1 MGHADQPDAFGFIG
15 VIPVLAGARV
25 SPEAQPREWA
35 ASANSSSEGL
45 GNNSG
50 VRRSGVALY
59 LNRRLW
65 SFTAPNSWI
74 GNLSP
79 DFNSWPE
86 LHLNRRPLRSSGRQ
100 RALGGDLPQQTSQPP
115 KSRLPA
121 EISCSGNKGE
131 TRARLKWNHYC
142 ILNMDYLG

>member
-25 SPEAQPREWA
+25 SPEAQRREWA

-100 RALGGDLPQQTSQPP
+100 RALGGDLSPEAAQAQKNQLAA
-115 KSRLPA
+115 RNL
-121 EISCSGNKGE
+121 CSAITGE
-131 TRARLKWNHYC
+131 T
-142 ILNMDYLG
+142 

>member
-100 RALGGDLPQQTSQPP
+100 RALGGDLPQEASQPQ

-121 EISCSGNKGE
+121 GIS
-131 TRARLKWNHYC
+131 
-142 ILNMDYLG
+142 